1 MNGKE
6 RVFEAFR
13 LGEPDRVPA
22 SLFGGGMWT
31 VLNSGTDFESLVGRP
46 QEMARIN
53 IETSRRMG
61 FPIIHMG
68 SGYKNFHVAAL
79 GGSIKFR
86 GAGAPDLEGALVTDA
101 DELENLDLD
110 NLARHELIQTVW
122 EATRIVASE
131 LGDKVAV
138 SATAWGPFTLAAQ
151 IYGVENMM
159 RAVIKRP
166 QDAKKVVGFATQVAT
181 RFYQPLL
188 EEKVIPMITIAD
200 MSSSG
205 DLVSRQ
211 HFVEFAL
218 PQLQTLIDDTKSK
231 GAYTLLHVCGDTSD
245 KLDLLAET
253 GADCVSVD
261 HKIDLGQAKDLFRG
275 RTCLA
280 GNVHPVDVLLQGS
293 PAEVEAA
300 CRDCLDQAAPGGGF
314 ILMPGCDIPPTVPE
328 ENVRAFVGA
337 AESWPR

>member
-1 MNGKE
+1 MNRRE
-6 RVFEAFR
+6 RIFEAFR

-31 VLNSGTDFESLVGRP
+31 VRYSGTDFESLVGHP
-46 QEMARIN
+46 QEMARVN

-79 GGSIKFR
+79 GGKIKFR
-86 GAGAPDLEGALVTDA
+86 GVGAPDLEGPLITHA
-101 DELENLDLD
+101 DELEDLDLED
-110 NLARHELIQTVW
+110 LARDELIQTVW

-131 LGDKVAV
+131 LGDEVAV

-159 RAVIKRP
+159 RAVIKKP
-166 QDAKKVVGFATQVAT
+166 QEAKKVVEFATRVAK
-181 RFYQPLL
+181 RFYGPLL

-211 HFVEFAL
+211 HFAEYAL
-218 PQLQTLIDDTKSK
+218 PQLQRLIDDTKSK

-253 GADCVSVD
+253 GADCVSLD
-261 HKIDLGQAKDLFRG
+261 HKIDLGQAKSLFQG

-280 GNVHPVDVLLQGS
+280 GNVHPVDVLLEGS
-293 PAEVEAA
+293 PADVEAA

-314 ILMPGCDIPPTVPE
+314 ILMPGCDIPPTVSE
-328 ENVRAFVGA
+328 ENVRAFFGA
-337 AESWPR
+337 AESWAG